1 MVHRCRATSGNVA
14 RPLSPC
20 RSAPIDRA
28 CGARSFRSSAR
39 TRARGAVM
47 FLDDLRYAARSLRHS
62 PAFAV
67 TAIVTL
73 ALAIGASTAIF
84 SVVNAVLLRPL
95 PYGDADRLAIVTQ
108 DLRARGVVDFPVGPG
123 DVPDIRNGAPAFD
136 GIAALRTNRT
146 ATLTDKDGQTELI
159 ASAAATPNIFRILGV
174 PIVYG
179 RDFTDNDGVPNQPV
193 QLTPPGAPPAAQPQT
208 PAPPPLPTIGILS
221 Y

>member
-84 SVVNAVLLRPL
+84 SVVNSVLLRPL
-95 PYGDADRLAIVTQ
+95 PYGDADRLTIITQ

-123 DVPDIRNGAPAFD
+123 DVPDLRNGTTVFE
-136 GIAALRTNRT
+136 GIAALQT
-146 ATLTDKDGQTELI
+146 ARNFPYTDKDGKAQLI
-159 ASAAATPNIFRILGV
+159 TTAAATPNIFKLLKV
-174 PIVYG
+174 PVVYG
-179 RDFTDNDGVPNQPV
+179 RDFTDDDGIPNPIIQI
-193 QLTPPGAPPAAQPQT
+193 PPGAQAQPAPQ
-208 PAPPPLPTIGILS
+208 APPPPRLPTIGIIS
-221 Y
+221 